1 MYEIVTAVEECLARV
16 GVMWTRLREQGAG
29 DVLDLM
35 PMDARVFPGLASP
48 AVMAALVMLEQR
60 GVVQRGCE
68 RVHPQDS
75 TEYRV
80 AWRLAR
86 VASPSAALP

>member
-1 MYEIVTAVEECLARV
+1 MHEIVTAVEVLLARA

-35 PMDARVFPGLASP
+35 PVEALALPGLAPP
-48 AVMAALVMLEQR
+48 AVVAALVTLEQR
-60 GVVQRGCE
+60 GVVQRGCA

>member
-1 MYEIVTAVEECLARV
+1 MHEILTAVEVLLARA

-29 DVLDLM
+29 DA
-35 PMDARVFPGLASP
+35 PP
-48 AVMAALVMLEQR
+48 AVVAALVTLEQR

-68 RVHPQDS
+68 HVHPQDS